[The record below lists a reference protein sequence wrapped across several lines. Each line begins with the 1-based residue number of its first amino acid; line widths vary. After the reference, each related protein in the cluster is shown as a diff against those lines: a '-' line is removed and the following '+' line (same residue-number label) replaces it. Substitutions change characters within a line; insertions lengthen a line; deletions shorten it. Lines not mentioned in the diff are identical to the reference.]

1 MKPETKSVNA
11 WGMLMTLLASVVSVS
26 AGSIVG
32 IIDWDTPP
40 ATGWISDDAAV
51 AVSTTSGSGGDG
63 QWLRIDFDDGDP
75 ADVLVSGSA
84 ADLFAG
90 TWRSEYWIEF
100 DFWAETTLPDMLQ
113 VRWGAEGSTNIW
125 GQTVTPSG
133 GVGTWQ
139 TLRATSL
146 GDDANWDIGL
156 GDPSEYLADLSSID
170 WIGVYI
176 DRGTTSGADSY
187 GVDDYSL
194 MVPEPAEIMMLAAA
208 FGVGLLVWRRMRLV
222 PVN

>member
-1 MKPETKSVNA
+1 
-11 WGMLMTLLASVVSVS
+11 MTLLASVVSVS
-26 AGSIVG
+26 ASSIVG
-32 IIDWDTPP
+32 IIDWDPPP
-40 ATGWISDDAAV
+40 ATDWTPDDAAV
-51 AVSTTSGSGGDG
+51 TLSTTSGSGGDG
-63 QWLRIDFDDGDP
+63 QWLRIDFEDGDP
-75 ADVLVSGSA
+75 ADVRGSGSA
-84 ADLFAG
+84 SDLFAG
-90 TWRSEYWIEF
+90 TWHSDYWVEF
-100 DFWAETTLPDMLQ
+100 DFWADNTLPTSLQ
-113 VRWGAEGSTNIW
+113 VRWANSDSNNIW

-133 GVGTWQ
+133 GPGTWQ
-139 TLRATSL
+139 TLRTTSL
-146 GDDANWDIGL
+146 GDDVNWDIGL
-156 GDPSEYLADLSSID
+156 GDRNDYLVDLSSID